1 MIGKFPIIFKHYLEI
16 EYNRRR
22 HLARQGPSSPVV
34 RKAIVADLSKF
45 TSEPDS
51 RLILRIFVTLTTEP
65 IVLKFK
71 ERHSILLHK
80 EETGEVQKYWTFL
93 VQIIRWFG

>member
-1 MIGKFPIIFKHYLEI
+1 
-16 EYNRRR
+16 
-22 HLARQGPSSPVV
+22 
-34 RKAIVADLSKF
+34 
-45 TSEPDS
+45 
-51 RLILRIFVTLTTEP
+51 VTLTTEP